1 MRVLLINPNR
11 YSNPPVPP
19 IGLEYL
25 SASLIEQGHEAEILD
40 LCFSENLYA
49 DIDHSIRSFQP
60 HIAGVTV
67 RNVDTV
73 IYHANEFFL
82 NEIKGI
88 VGHLRHHHG
97 LPVMIGGAGL
107 LSNPEGILEYLDADY
122 AVKGPAEKTVNDILR
137 KYRQGLSEGRVFQGI
152 YSFGTSCPRKSG
164 ALDYQKYFERG
175 GVAGF
180 ETHKG
185 CSSSCVYCLEANTP
199 VSFKGI
205 SDVVGEI
212 KTLVET
218 GYDHFHLCDS
228 EFNENDE
235 YAADF
240 CSALKHAGLPIRWAL
255 YMKPA
260 YAGKNLFRLLKD
272 TGAYLITLTVDS
284 WKKCPLYWEDYEKC
298 VYRAKANG
306 IRVAVDFLTG
316 FPYEREDT
324 LREYFDILRRPLPD
338 SIGVNTYIRLYKAL
352 KLTDI
357 ISNDPELKNG
367 LLGSADDPSFIK
379 PVFYNQIDTAKLK
392 QLIDGDPL
400 FRIEGIEKGVNYTRI
415 SA

>member
-97 LPVMIGGAGL
+97 LRVMIGGAGL

-137 KYRQGLSEGRVFQGI
+137 KYRQGLSEGKVFQGI
-152 YSFGTSCPRKSG
+152 YSFGTSCPPII
-164 ALDYQKYFERG
+164 F
-175 GVAGF
+175 
-180 ETHKG
+180 TN
-185 CSSSCVYCLEANTP
+185 SS
-199 VSFKGI
+199 
-205 SDVVGEI
+205 
-212 KTLVET
+212 
-218 GYDHFHLCDS
+218 
-228 EFNENDE
+228 
-235 YAADF
+235 
-240 CSALKHAGLPIRWAL
+240 
-255 YMKPA
+255 
-260 YAGKNLFRLLKD
+260 
-272 TGAYLITLTVDS
+272 
-284 WKKCPLYWEDYEKC
+284 
-298 VYRAKANG
+298 
-306 IRVAVDFLTG
+306 
-316 FPYEREDT
+316 
-324 LREYFDILRRPLPD
+324 
-338 SIGVNTYIRLYKAL
+338 
-352 KLTDI
+352 
-357 ISNDPELKNG
+357 
-367 LLGSADDPSFIK
+367 
-379 PVFYNQIDTAKLK
+379 
-392 QLIDGDPL
+392 
-400 FRIEGIEKGVNYTRI
+400 
-415 SA
+415 